1 VWIVL
6 GLGNPGRRYEG
17 TRHNVGFLVVDR
29 LAARWGMNASRAQL
43 GAQVDSGQIRSER
56 VVLAKPQSFM
66 NRSGQPAASLLGWYK
81 ADTEHAI
88 VVHDDV
94 DLPFGTVRV
103 KSGGGHGGHNGL
115 RDLHR
120 AIGKDYLRVRV
131 GVSRPPEG
139 WDTAAYVLG
148 RWTEAEL
155 QELDEVVDLGA
166 DAAEEL
172 ISSGVVA
179 AMNVFNV
186 RRQGGQAHEVEA
198 DLGPKGPSIEES

>member
-1 VWIVL
+1 MWLVL
-6 GLGNPGRRYEG
+6 GLGNPGRRYEQ

-29 LAARWGMNASRAQL
+29 LASRWAMNPTRAQL

-81 ADTEHAI
+81 AEADQAI
-88 VVHDDV
+88 VVHDDL

-103 KSGGGHGGHNGL
+103 KAGGGHGGHNGL

-120 AIGKDYLRVRV
+120 AIGRDYLRVRV
-131 GVSRPPEG
+131 GVSRPPKG
-139 WDTAAYVLG
+139 WDTADYVLG
-148 RWTEAEL
+148 RWTGAEL
-155 QELDEVVDLGA
+155 EELDTVVDVGA
-166 DAAEEL
+166 DAAEAL

-186 RRQGGQAHEVEA
+186 RSQGDRPHGVET
-198 DLGPKGPSIEES
+198 

>member
-1 VWIVL
+1 MWIVL
-6 GLGNPGRRYEG
+6 GLGNPGRRYDD

-43 GAQVDSGQIRSER
+43 GAHVDSGQIRSER

-81 ADTEHAI
+81 ADAERAI

-103 KSGGGHGGHNGL
+103 KAGGGHGGHNGL
-115 RDLHR
+115 RDLNR
-120 AIGKDYLRVRV
+120 AIGRDYLRVRV

-148 RWTEAEL
+148 RWSDAEL
-155 QELDEVVDLGA
+155 QQIDEIVDQGA

-186 RRQGGQAHEVEA
+186 RRQQGQAQDVEA
-198 DLGPKGPSIEES
+198 EAGPKGLGHEES

>member
-1 VWIVL
+1 
-6 GLGNPGRRYEG
+6 
-17 TRHNVGFLVVDR
+17 
-29 LAARWGMNASRAQL
+29 MNASRAQL
-43 GAQVDSGQIRSER
+43 GAHVASGQIRSER

-81 ADTEHAI
+81 TDTERAI

-103 KSGGGHGGHNGL
+103 KAGGGHGGHNGL

-139 WDTAAYVLG
+139 WDTAGYVLG
-148 RWTEAEL
+148 RWTDVEL
-155 QELDEVVDLGA
+155 QQIDEVVDLGA

-172 ISSGVVA
+172 ISSGIVA
-179 AMNVFNV
+179 AMNIFNV
-186 RRQGGQAHEVEA
+186 RRQAGQAHEVEPEA
-198 DLGPKGPSIEES
+198 GSKGPGHEES

>member
-6 GLGNPGRRYEG
+6 GLGNPGQRYEG

-81 ADTEHAI
+81 ADNEHAI

-120 AIGKDYLRVRV
+120 AIGRDYLRVRV

-148 RWTEAEL
+148 RWTKAEL
-155 QELDEVVDLGA
+155 QKLDEVVDLGA

-186 RRQGGQAHEVEA
+186 RRQQGEAHEVEA
-198 DLGPKGPSIEES
+198 ELGPKSPGIEES